1 MVTMAAREF
10 QKMRGGGDIGTIARG
25 MVEEDGLLMEGR
37 GIWDILW
44 DTERTAPVSSTT
56 SESMTSY
63 DEQTSKGG

>member
-1 MVTMAAREF
+1 
-10 QKMRGGGDIGTIARG
+10 